1 MVEARFTLNEKKEVW
16 QGSVESRCCQMLFA
30 AVYGNGKGN
39 ESWSKA
45 TPSGQLTMTVTN
57 PAAIDYFK
65 IGTTYRVMLEEAPL
79 PEAKP

>member
-16 QGSVESRCCQMLFA
+16 QGQGSRCCQMLFA

-57 PAAIDYFK
+57 PAAIDALQ
-65 IGTTYRVMLEEAPL
+65 IGKTYRLMLEEAPSA
-79 PEAKP
+79 E